1 MKVKNMVKWRSDG
14 FRQKSTSEKV
24 TLCVFFAFFLAMT
37 VIYIY
42 PILSIF
48 LNSFRELSEF
58 EELYVNPNA
67 SPFTLPEWQ
76 TRSWKE
82 VFTTFKYKDFT
93 YFDML
98 LNSIWITGVEV
109 TVNIMASVF
118 LAYAVARFRFP
129 GRNFL
134 YAVVIFSQTI
144 PIVGTGAASYKLFTK
159 LNFINNPALM
169 WIAWFS
175 AFDFA
180 FIVLYGT
187 FRGISPTYSESAKL
201 DGANNL
207 TVLFRIVLPQAFPC
221 IAALAIQQSITVWND
236 YTTSLI
242 YLRDYPNIAYGLFVT
257 EKSISYFY
265 NARALYSAV
274 VCISMIPIL
283 ILYACSQK
291 LILTNMNAGGL
302 KG

>member
-1 MKVKNMVKWRSDG
+1 MKIKNAINGRISRFKN
-14 FRQKSTSEKV
+14 KSKSEKV
-24 TLCVFFAFFLAMT
+24 ALCIFFVFFLSMT

-42 PILSIF
+42 PIFSIF
-48 LNSFRELSEF
+48 LNSFRRFEEF
-58 EELYVNPNA
+58 EEIFVNPNA
-67 SPFTLPEWQ
+67 SPFTWPIWQ
-76 TRSWKE
+76 TKSWSE
-82 VFTTFKYKDFT
+82 VFTVFKYKNYT
-93 YFDML
+93 YLDML
-98 LNSIWITGVEV
+98 FNSVWITAVKV
-109 TVNIMASVF
+109 TVNILASTF

-144 PIVGTGAASYKLFTK
+144 PIVGTGAASYKLFTQ
-159 LNFINNPALM
+159 LGFINNPSLM

-207 TVLFRIVLPQAFPC
+207 TVLFKIVMPQAFPC

-257 EKSISYFY
+257 EKSISYIE

-274 VCISMIPIL
+274 VCISMVPIL

>member
-1 MKVKNMVKWRSDG
+1 MVKWRSDG
-14 FRQKSTSEKV
+14 FRQKSTSEKA

-98 LNSIWITGVEV
+98 LNSIWITGVKV

-201 DGANNL
+201 DGADNL
-207 TVLFRIVLPQAFPC
+207 TVLFKIVMPQAFPC

>member
-1 MKVKNMVKWRSDG
+1 M
-14 FRQKSTSEKV
+14 
-24 TLCVFFAFFLAMT
+24 
-37 VIYIY
+37 
-42 PILSIF
+42 
-48 LNSFRELSEF
+48 
-58 EELYVNPNA
+58 
-67 SPFTLPEWQ
+67 
-76 TRSWKE
+76 
-82 VFTTFKYKDFT
+82 
-93 YFDML
+93 
-98 LNSIWITGVEV
+98 
-109 TVNIMASVF
+109 
-118 LAYAVARFRFP
+118 
-129 GRNFL
+129 
-134 YAVVIFSQTI
+134 VIFSQTI
-144 PIVGTGAASYKLFTK
+144 PIIGTGAASYKLFTQ
-159 LNFINNPALM
+159 LGFINNPFLM

-201 DGANNL
+201 DGADNL
-207 TVLFRIVLPQAFPC
+207 TVLFKIVMPQAFPC

>member
-1 MKVKNMVKWRSDG
+1 
-14 FRQKSTSEKV
+14 
-24 TLCVFFAFFLAMT
+24 
-37 VIYIY
+37 
-42 PILSIF
+42 
-48 LNSFRELSEF
+48 
-58 EELYVNPNA
+58 
-67 SPFTLPEWQ
+67 
-76 TRSWKE
+76 
-82 VFTTFKYKDFT
+82 
-93 YFDML
+93 ML
-98 LNSIWITGVEV
+98 LNSIWITGVKV

>member
-14 FRQKSTSEKV
+14 IRQKSTSEKV

-98 LNSIWITGVEV
+98 LNSIWITGVKV

-118 LAYAVARFRFP
+118 LAYAVAKFRFP

-169 WIAWFS
+169 WIACFS

-291 LILTNMNAGGL
+291 IILTNMNAGGL

>member
-1 MKVKNMVKWRSDG
+1 MVKCRSDG

-98 LNSIWITGVEV
+98 LNSIWITGVKV

>member
-1 MKVKNMVKWRSDG
+1 MKIGKFISNRARN
-14 FRQKSTSEKV
+14 FQRKSTSEKV
-24 TLCVFFAFFLAMT
+24 TYCIFFVFFLSMT
-37 VIYIY
+37 VSYIY
-42 PILSIF
+42 PILSVL
-48 LNSFRELSEF
+48 LNSFRTLDEF
-58 EELYVNPNA
+58 EELMVNPKA
-67 SPFTLPEWQ
+67 SPFTLPDWQ
-76 TRSWKE
+76 FDSWKS
-82 VFTTFKYKDFT
+82 VFTEFKYKNYT
-93 YFDML
+93 YLDML
-98 LNSIWITGVEV
+98 INSLWITGVKV
-109 TVNIMASVF
+109 TVNILASTL
-118 LAYAVARFRFP
+118 LAYAVAKFRFP
-129 GRNFL
+129 GKEFL
-134 YAVVIFSQTI
+134 YSMVIFSITI
-144 PIVGTGAASYKLFTK
+144 PIVGTGAASYKLFTQ
-159 LNFINNPALM
+159 LNFIDNPSLM

-201 DGANNL
+201 DGANNFV
-207 TVLFRIVLPQAFPC
+207 VLFKIVMPQAFPC

-242 YLRDYPNIAYGLFVT
+242 YLRNYPNIAYGLFVT
-257 EKSISYFY
+257 EKSISYIK

-274 VCISMIPIL
+274 VCISMVPLL

>member
-1 MKVKNMVKWRSDG
+1 
-14 FRQKSTSEKV
+14 
-24 TLCVFFAFFLAMT
+24 
-37 VIYIY
+37 
-42 PILSIF
+42 
-48 LNSFRELSEF
+48 
-58 EELYVNPNA
+58 
-67 SPFTLPEWQ
+67 
-76 TRSWKE
+76 
-82 VFTTFKYKDFT
+82 
-93 YFDML
+93 
-98 LNSIWITGVEV
+98 
-109 TVNIMASVF
+109 
-118 LAYAVARFRFP
+118 
-129 GRNFL
+129 
-134 YAVVIFSQTI
+134 
-144 PIVGTGAASYKLFTK
+144 
-159 LNFINNPALM
+159 M

-207 TVLFRIVLPQAFPC
+207 TVLFKIVMPQAFPC

-257 EKSISYFY
+257 EKSISYIE

-274 VCISMIPIL
+274 VCISMVPIL